1 MNKEKLLEINKI
13 WQEIQEETRLRA
25 DAEPVLASFFHST
38 ILEHSSFSSAIANQL
53 ANDLANVSVQ
63 PMMLRNVIKD
73 ALNSDP
79 KILENIDLLG
89 KVGTIKPTLSDL
101 YNVYYANF
109 LDTFIIFSKEFCSKF
124 IFLI

>member
-79 KILENIDLLG
+79 KILENITLDLIAV
-89 KVGTIKPTLSDL
+89 KERDPACK
-101 YNVYYANF
+101 Y
-109 LDTFIIFSKEFCSKF
+109 FSSPLLLMV
-124 IFLI
+124 IDV